1 MAVTNI
7 IFYLLSLG
15 YMYISP
21 KVLYIHFVV
30 MLYNI
35 GVNSFVIFAM
45 GLNSRKSIDL
55 EQKAMF
61 NYQGMGAT
69 QWLVTFPVLFGPLA
83 VYGILTLIAGKT
95 GAYIVLGSLGL
106 AGIVL
111 HPWLIDYFTKAYLKR
126 KHKMIA
132 AYKAS

>member
-15 YMYISP
+15 YMFISP

-35 GVNSFVIFAM
+35 GVNTFVIFAL

-55 EQKAMF
+55 DQRAMF

-69 QWLVTFPVLFGPLA
+69 QWLITFPILFGPLA
-83 VYGILTLIAGKT
+83 VYGILAFLFGNIA
-95 GAYIVLGSLGL
+95 AYIVLGSLRINRNYPASAVNRL
-106 AGIVL
+106 FYKTI
-111 HPWLIDYFTKAYLKR
+111 PETKT
-126 KHKMIA
+126 
-132 AYKAS
+132 